1 MNILDEIKYYKL
13 LSRKWPTKKDVMS
26 EIINLQAILSLP
38 KGTEHFMSDL
48 HGEADTFIHI
58 LKKIIFIHQ
67 LYIKTQE
74 LFSFSIQAPTFSAL
88 PKSLLNNMA

>member
-38 KGTEHFMSDL
+38 KGTEVIFTESTTILLILCVL
-48 HGEADTFIHI
+48 H
-58 LKKIIFIHQ
+58 
-67 LYIKTQE
+67 QE
-74 LFSFSIQAPTFSAL
+74 
-88 PKSLLNNMA
+88 